1 MTPPAR
7 QHHVDALR
15 AFAMLLGIAVH
26 AALSFGGTPWIVADR
41 AQSDWLRWLF
51 EAIHGFRM
59 QLFFFVS
66 GYFTML
72 LYRRR
77 GLGPLLEQRFQRVL
91 VPLLLG
97 FVTVVPL
104 LQWVSVWAIES
115 APKPGTAAPG
125 KAPLVEAI
133 RAGDAAG
140 VARLLGT
147 DADPNGP
154 DPEFG
159 VPPLGWAALYGD
171 AGVARVLLEAG
182 ADPNGKDK
190 GGHRPLHSAV
200 FLGRPAVVALLLDRG
215 AEADARG
222 PAGNAPRE
230 SAGAD
235 AGTTKFLAGL
245 LRVPVPSEAELR
257 DGRAAC
263 VAELDRHLAARG
275 GGGLLEEARD
285 RLKGW
290 RTEYRDFLVSPR
302 WTLRMSAQGPP
313 LNLLFANQFSH
324 LWFLWFL
331 CWLVAGFGLLAW
343 AAGLLRLPRL
353 PGGLVLSPLRL
364 LWLLPLALVPQL
376 FMGVLGATVGPDTSA
391 GVIPY
396 PHLLAYY
403 AVFFL
408 AGAVYHD
415 ADDRDGRLGR
425 WWWVWL
431 GVAAAAFV
439 PAKEHVGDPVVSGPL
454 QVVYAW
460 AMTFGLFG
468 LFRRTLNAENRV
480 VRYVSDSAYWLYL
493 VHLPLVV
500 AAQAWVREWEYPG
513 WAKFAGICVG
523 STAVLLLSYQLL
535 VRHTYVGVILNG
547 RRGDVRPRPPAEAPA
562 PKTSGTPTT

>member
-1 MTPPAR
+1 MTPHAR

-26 AALSFGGTPWIVADR
+26 AALSFGGTPWIVAD
-41 AQSDWLRWLF
+41 AAKSEGLRWLF

-77 GLGPLLEQRFQRVL
+77 GLGALLEQRFQRVL

-104 LQWVSVWAIES
+104 LQLVSVWAADT
-115 APKPGTAAPG
+115 APKSQAAAG
-125 KAPLVEAI
+125 KAPLVEAV
-133 RAGDAAG
+133 RKRDAGE
-140 VARLLGT
+140 VARLLGV
-147 DADPNGP
+147 DADPNGA

-159 VPPLGWAALYGD
+159 VPPLGWAALHGD
-171 AGVARVLLEAG
+171 AGIARVLLEAG
-182 ADPNGKDK
+182 ADPNGKDR

-200 FLGRPAVVALLLDRG
+200 FLGHPEVVALLLDRG
-215 AEADARG
+215 AEPDARG
-222 PAGNAPRE
+222 PTGNTPRE
-230 SAGAD
+230 SAAVD
-235 AGTTKFLAGL
+235 ANATKFLAGL
-245 LRVPVPSEAELR
+245 LRVPVPPAAELR

-263 VAELDRHLAARG
+263 VAELDRRLAARG
-275 GGGLLEEARD
+275 GGGLLETARD
-285 RLKGW
+285 RLKEL
-290 RTEYRDFLVSPR
+290 RAEYRDFLISPR
-302 WTLRMSAQGPP
+302 WTLRMSSQGPP
-313 LNLLFANQFSH
+313 LNLFFANQFSH

-331 CWLVAGFGLLAW
+331 CWLVAGFGLVAW

-353 PGGLVLSPLRL
+353 PGGVVLSPLRM
-364 LWLLPLALVPQL
+364 LWLLPLTLVPQL
-376 FMGVLGATVGPDTSA
+376 FMGVFGAAVGPDTA
-391 GVIPY
+391 TGVLPY

-425 WWWVWL
+425 WWWAWL

-439 PAKEHVGDPVVSGPL
+439 PAAERVGDPVVSGPL

-468 LFRRTLNAENRV
+468 LFRRVLDAENRA

-493 VHLPLVV
+493 AHLPLVV
-500 AAQAWVREWEYPG
+500 AAQAWVRDWEYPA
-513 WAKFAGICVG
+513 WAKFAGISVG
-523 STAVLLLSYQLL
+523 TTAVLLLSYQLL

-547 RRGDVRPRPPAEAPA
+547 RRADVRPKPEAEPPAATSAP
-562 PKTSGTPTT
+562 